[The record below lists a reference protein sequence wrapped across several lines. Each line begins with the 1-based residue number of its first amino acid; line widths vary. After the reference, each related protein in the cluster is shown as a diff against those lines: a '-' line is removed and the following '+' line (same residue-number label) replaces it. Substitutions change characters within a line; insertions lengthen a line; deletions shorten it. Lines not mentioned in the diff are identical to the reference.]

1 MKYTILNLS
10 GLKYGGQDPWL
21 RPGQTKFIT
30 QSIMLTTHPRQ
41 GKFLRVRN
49 DFLLIWIDF
58 KDMDRILNIRRSRLL
73 YVPAPPTN
81 AYLRSCFQTQ
91 IPFKHTPHVSLY
103 VKTSSRR
110 T

>member
-1 MKYTILNLS
+1 
-10 GLKYGGQDPWL
+10 
-21 RPGQTKFIT
+21 
-30 QSIMLTTHPRQ
+30 MLTTHPRQ

-110 T
+110 TWTVYIKMTDVWKSLNINPGSGRHGMEGRQ